1 MRAVETAL
9 LNEEIPNEW
18 SRAARAMDAVRIF
31 PLDSLGSVPSPRKE
45 PTSDASLFCVLAL
58 SPATRPDLFHG
69 PRRPRLLHDRRLR
82 RGDRLDARGRGPRV
96 RAHSLLLLL
105 PPHSAV
111 CCSSPRTASPSPP
124 PPPAPCAA
132 PPPARRPPPPPRR
145 RARRATS
152 RSNAHSLAVC
162 DRYDAFGVVLM
173 ALEQANATYASFTAE
188 ASDTHVL
195 FLHASPV
202 ECGGGGGHISACR
215 GSRRD
220 MRGCDRPPPV
230 MFTVGNR

>member
-111 CCSSPRTASPSPP
+111 CCSSPRTAPSPIPPPLPPPPPPPCPPPPPPRPPP
-124 PPPAPCAA
+124 PPPAPARAA
-132 PPPARRPPPPPRR
+132 RDVAVKRTLTCRLRQVRRLRRGAHGARAGERDLRLV
-145 RARRATS
+145 
-152 RSNAHSLAVC
+152 H
-162 DRYDAFGVVLM
+162 G
-173 ALEQANATYASFTAE
+173 
-188 ASDTHVL
+188 
-195 FLHASPV
+195 
-202 ECGGGGGHISACR
+202 R
-215 GSRRD
+215 GQ
-220 MRGCDRPPPV
+220 
-230 MFTVGNR
+230 